1 MKGERYRPSQEH
13 IRNFGLGLVA
23 YTWEEGGPSLAAH
36 RHEEP
41 LEKAVEKL
49 ASLPF
54 VDTLYVRF
62 DWRDAQK
69 ASGRLDLNPVWKL
82 TFDAARQSGL
92 KVGFRVQLSSREF
105 QPKQLAPPDFLRA
118 KVPLVKIGRD
128 RGEGRQR
135 PQDWD
140 YVEPRYDHPEF
151 QKAFRE
157 LNELLAAETNI
168 PHHHDRE

>member
-1 MKGERYRPSQEH
+1 VKGERYRPSQEH

-69 ASGRLDLNPVWKL
+69 APGRLDLL
-82 TFDAARQSGL
+82 RRQGARRHGGGWRPLSGAPWCL
-92 KVGFRVQLSSREF
+92 GSQNGIRIGRGAFRVHY
-105 QPKQLAPPDFLRA
+105 PDA
-118 KVPLVKIGRD
+118 VP
-128 RGEGRQR
+128 
-135 PQDWD
+135 
-140 YVEPRYDHPEF
+140 
-151 QKAFRE
+151 
-157 LNELLAAETNI
+157 
-168 PHHHDRE
+168 